1 MNPMK
6 ARAAAS
12 TNTAMSETMPH
23 VFSRR
28 HAFPRCKTMAM
39 IAARMSAAAWAPSDS
54 ELLDMPQNPPDAD
67 ADRSKYAKA
76 RPKAEG
82 ATAS

>member
-1 MNPMK
+1 
-6 ARAAAS
+6 
-12 TNTAMSETMPH
+12 
-23 VFSRR
+23 
-28 HAFPRCKTMAM
+28 MAM

-54 ELLDMPQNPPDAD
+54 ELLDMSQNPPDAD
-67 ADRSKYAKA
+67 ADRPKYAKA